1 MIEKKII
8 KLEEGSE
15 ENNDSS
21 ASGSIVKLVSSLR
34 EVHYSFRK
42 NCIINFKWN
51 SLFFIIF
58 YFRQKIILKT
68 LKKTAK
74 KIGK

>member
-42 NCIINFKWN
+42 IV
-51 SLFFIIF
+51 
-58 YFRQKIILKT
+58 
-68 LKKTAK
+68 
-74 KIGK
+74 